1 MIGVIVTK
9 GGANMGRKKQLEL
22 VRGHST
28 HRRTEGDYMGVLLEA
43 VTLDDWRAV
52 VNNAKTL
59 AQAGDAQARAWL
71 AQYLMGKPV
80 GSAPT
85 PLTVVVQQLNGAD
98 PLVEKLA
105 QKAIHSAQFPD
116 TEGGWKDGIRALV
129 AAELAKKVRTVET
142 IENPA
147 TARLSGPSAVE

>member
-1 MIGVIVTK
+1 M
-9 GGANMGRKKQLEL
+9 ARKKQPEL
-22 VRGHST
+22 IRGHAA

-59 AQAGDAQARAWL
+59 AQAGDPQARAWL
-71 AQYLMGKPV
+71 AQYLMGKPA

-98 PLVEKLA
+98 PLIDKLA
-105 QKAIHSAQFPD
+105 QKAINSVKFPD
-116 TEGGWKDGIRALV
+116 SESGWKDGIKALV
-129 AAELAKKVRTVET
+129 AAELAEKVRNVEI
-142 IENPA
+142 IESPA
-147 TARLSGPSAVE
+147 TARVCGPSVAE

>member
-1 MIGVIVTK
+1 M
-9 GGANMGRKKQLEL
+9 ARRKQPEL
-22 VRGHST
+22 IRGHAA

-59 AQAGDAQARAWL
+59 AQAGDPQARAWL

-80 GSAPT
+80 GTAPT

-98 PLVEKLA
+98 PLIDRLTRE
-105 QKAIHSAQFPD
+105 AIHSAKVPD
-116 TEGGWKDGIRALV
+116 SERDWKDGIKALL
-129 AAELAKKVRTVET
+129 ATELSEKIQPVET

-147 TARLSGPSAVE
+147 TARASGLSTAE